1 MNEKEFMHKSDN
13 ILLPY
18 LYEEKDM
25 KKYWRDYYEMNQEH
39 EQIVEELYLKK

>member
-25 KKYWRDYYEMNQEH
+25 KNIGEIIMK
-39 EQIVEELYLKK
+39 